1 MTLAEFLYQN
11 GGAIFSIIA
20 TLAGAYAITARSA
33 AKNRE
38 IAAQTAAASQQAVHD
53 TLVTIRTE
61 RATLQAKVFE
71 QVQTIADLRIDVAR
85 SESRYD
91 VLKAQIETLNE
102 RVNLLNTQLQLAH
115 RNADDAVA
123 RAEREEIRAN
133 QLAGQLQEKQAEVE
147 RLEARVTEL
156 ETRLAVIE
164 KTQKK
169 ATEELKQ
176 VAVAVK
182 PDESPSETRVLDDVQ
197 KSLQPEGD

>member
-38 IAAQTAAASQQAVHD
+38 IAAQTAADSQQDVHD

-133 QLAGQLQEKQAEVE
+133 QLAGQLQEKQAEVK